1 MKVTLNTQTKEIK
14 NGKIEKIK
22 GTFTADLDMSLASQ
36 IRFEAKFPELA
47 KNEDLIGYAQRL
59 KDTKELNAA
68 IILSNMKVLYCWF
81 DTDLTFIEFL
91 KLFDLTDIEYIKQL
105 TSEIKTVFDLI
116 LNGSAEKNFIRK
128 LEKKG

>member
-14 NGKIEKIK
+14 NGQVEKIK

-59 KDTKELNAA
+59 KEIKELSTAV
-68 IILSNMKVLYCWF
+68 ILSNMKILYCWF
-81 DTDLTFIEFL
+81 DTDLTFIEVQIGNPL
-91 KLFDLTDIEYIKQL
+91 VEEDIERVEYKW
-105 TSEIKTVFDLI
+105 
-116 LNGSAEKNFIRK
+116 
-128 LEKKG
+128 

>member
-14 NGKIEKIK
+14 NGQVEKIK

-47 KNEDLIGYAQRL
+47 KNEDLLGYAQRL
-59 KDTKELNAA
+59 KDIKELSTAV
-68 IILSNMKVLYCWF
+68 ILSDMKILYCWF

-91 KLFDLTDIEYIKQL
+91 KLFDLTDIDYVKRLME
-105 TSEIKTVFDLI
+105 EIKTVFDLI
-116 LNGSAEKNFIRK
+116 LNGSAEKN
-128 LEKKG
+128 

>member
-14 NGKIEKIK
+14 NGQVEKIK

-47 KNEDLIGYAQRL
+47 KNEDLIGYAQRM
-59 KDTKELNAA
+59 KDVKELSTAV
-68 IILSNMKVLYCWF
+68 ILSDMKILYCWF

-91 KLFDLTDIEYIKQL
+91 KLFDLTDIDYVKRLME
-105 TSEIKTVFDLI
+105 EIKTVFDLI
-116 LNGSAEKNFIRK
+116 LNGSAEKN
-128 LEKKG
+128 

>member
-14 NGKIEKIK
+14 NGKLEKVK

-47 KNEDLIGYAQRL
+47 KNEDLLGYAQRL
-59 KDTKELNAA
+59 KDINELSTAV
-68 IILSNMKVLYCWF
+68 ILSNMKVLYCWF

-91 KLFDLTDIEYIKQL
+91 KLFDLTDIDYIKQL
-105 TSEIKTVFDLI
+105 TEEIKTIFDLV
-116 LNGSAEKNFIRK
+116 LSGSAEKN
-128 LEKKG
+128 

>member
-14 NGKIEKIK
+14 NGKLEKIK

-59 KDTKELNAA
+59 KDIKELSTAVV
-68 IILSNMKVLYCWF
+68 LSNMKILYCWF
-81 DTDLTFIEFL
+81 DTELTFIEFL
-91 KLFDLTDIEYIKQL
+91 KLFDLKDIDYIKQL
-105 TSEIKTVFDLI
+105 TEEIKTIFDLI
-116 LNGSAEKNFIRK
+116 LNGSAEKN
-128 LEKKG
+128 

>member
-14 NGKIEKIK
+14 NGKLEKVK

-47 KNEDLIGYAQRL
+47 KNEDLLGYAQRL
-59 KDTKELNAA
+59 KDINELSTAV
-68 IILSNMKVLYCWF
+68 IISNMKVLYCWF

-91 KLFDLTDIEYIKQL
+91 KLFDLTDIDYIKQL
-105 TSEIKTVFDLI
+105 TEEIKTIFDLV
-116 LNGSAEKNFIRK
+116 LNGSAEKN
-128 LEKKG
+128 

>member
-14 NGKIEKIK
+14 NGKLEKVK

-47 KNEDLIGYAQRL
+47 KNEDLLGYAQRL
-59 KDTKELNAA
+59 KDINELSTAV
-68 IILSNMKVLYCWF
+68 IISNMKVLYCWF

-91 KLFDLTDIEYIKQL
+91 KLFDLTDIDYIKQL
-105 TSEIKTVFDLI
+105 TEEIKTIFDLV
-116 LNGSAEKNFIRK
+116 LSGSAEKN
-128 LEKKG
+128 

>member
-14 NGKIEKIK
+14 NGQIEKIK

-59 KDTKELNAA
+59 KEIKELNTAV
-68 IILSNMKVLYCWF
+68 ILSNMKVLYCWF

-91 KLFDLTDIEYIKQL
+91 KLFDLTDMDYIEKL
-105 TSEIKTVFDLI
+105 TEEIKTIFDLV
-116 LNGSAEKNFIRK
+116 LNSSAEKN
-128 LEKKG
+128 

>member
-14 NGKIEKIK
+14 NGKLEKIK

-59 KDTKELNAA
+59 KDTKELSTA
-68 IILSNMKVLYCWF
+68 IILSNMKILYCWF

-91 KLFDLTDIEYIKQL
+91 KLFDLTDLDYIKSL
-105 TSEIKTVFDLI
+105 TEEIKNVFDLV
-116 LNGSAEKNFIRK
+116 LNGSSEKN
-128 LEKKG
+128 

>member
-14 NGKIEKIK
+14 NGKLEKIK

-47 KNEDLIGYAQRL
+47 KNEDLLGYAQRL
-59 KDTKELNAA
+59 KDINELSTAV
-68 IILSNMKVLYCWF
+68 IISNMKVLYCWF

-91 KLFDLTDIEYIKQL
+91 KLFDLTDIDYIKQL
-105 TSEIKTVFDLI
+105 TEEIKTIFELI
-116 LNGSAEKNFIRK
+116 LNGSAEKN
-128 LEKKG
+128 

>member
-14 NGKIEKIK
+14 NGQIEKIK

-47 KNEDLIGYAQRL
+47 KNEDLIGYAQRM
-59 KDTKELNAA
+59 KDVKELSTAV
-68 IILSNMKVLYCWF
+68 ILSDMKILYCWF

-91 KLFDLTDIEYIKQL
+91 KLFDLTDIDYVKRLME
-105 TSEIKTVFDLI
+105 EIKTVFNLI
-116 LNGSAEKNFIRK
+116 LNGSAEKN
-128 LEKKG
+128 

>member
-14 NGKIEKIK
+14 NGKLEKVK

-47 KNEDLIGYAQRL
+47 KNEDLLGYAQRL
-59 KDTKELNAA
+59 KDTKELSTAV
-68 IILSNMKVLYCWF
+68 ILSDMKILYCWF

-91 KLFDLTDIEYIKQL
+91 KLFDLTDIDYVKRL
-105 TSEIKTVFDLI
+105 MDEIKIVFDLI
-116 LNGSAEKNFIRK
+116 LNGSAEKN
-128 LEKKG
+128 

>member
-14 NGKIEKIK
+14 NGQIEKIK

-47 KNEDLIGYAQRL
+47 KNEDLIGYAQRM
-59 KDTKELNAA
+59 KDIKELSTAV
-68 IILSNMKVLYCWF
+68 ILSDMKILYCWF

-91 KLFDLTDIEYIKQL
+91 KLFDLTDIDYVKRLME
-105 TSEIKTVFDLI
+105 EIKTVFNLI
-116 LNGSAEKNFIRK
+116 LNGSAEKN
-128 LEKKG
+128 